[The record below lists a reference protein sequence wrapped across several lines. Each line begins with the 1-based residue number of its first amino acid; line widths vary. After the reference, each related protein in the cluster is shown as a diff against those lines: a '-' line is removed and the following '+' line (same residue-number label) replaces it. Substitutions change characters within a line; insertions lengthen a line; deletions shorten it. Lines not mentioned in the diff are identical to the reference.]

1 MDDVRKLKELQAK
14 GYCLRAGTGGTGFVL
29 EKRNERSADSIG
41 GAVCCGGLSK
51 GLVCGTLTGAACML
65 SLFDA
70 VAAREE
76 MIPELVE
83 WFEDENIEKYGSV
96 NCDDILEHE
105 RSNRVSRCPLLMEE
119 TYLQA
124 KDILLSHGFDVESFD

>member
-14 GYCLRAGTGGTGFVL
+14 GYCCAQVLVGLGLFLRKETNDQLIQSVGGL
-29 EKRNERSADSIG
+29 
-41 GAVCCGGLSK
+41 CGGLSE

-119 TYLQA
+119 TYFQA